1 MKNIYSPQTAKILSV
16 KNLSANVKLFR
27 LKVKPNL
34 PLQNRLCFI
43 PGQFA
48 LIGVWGYGEAPFGIS
63 SSPLQNQ
70 YLEVVVREAGTV
82 TQKLHT
88 LKKGDEVTFRGPYGN
103 GFPLDFFE
111 GKDLVMITG
120 GCGIPPIASLIEYV
134 IKNRKNFNS
143 VYLLYGA
150 ATPQDILMKE
160 KMKEW
165 KKSIEVLLTVDQG
178 DKNWKGNVGLVSNL
192 VRYLEIEP
200 QNTAAAM
207 CGPGAMAKAL
217 ENILKPVG
225 VSDRRIF
232 VSEERRMQCGIGKCQ
247 HCTCGEKYV
256 CLDGPVFNFDEID
269 KDFD

>member
-1 MKNIYSPQTAKILSV
+1 MKNIYLPQTAKILSV

-27 LKVKPNL
+27 LKIKQNL
-34 PLQNRLCFI
+34 PLQNGLCFI

-48 LIGVWGYGEAPFGIS
+48 LIGVWGYGEAPFGLA
-63 SSPLQNQ
+63 SSPFQNQ

-82 TQKLHT
+82 TKQLHK

-120 GCGIPPIASLIEYV
+120 GCGIPPIVSLIEYV
-134 IKNRKNFNS
+134 IKNRKNFNN

-165 KKSIEVLLTVDQG
+165 RKSIEVLLTVDRG
-178 DKNWKGNVGLVSNL
+178 DKSWKGNVGLVSNL
-192 VRYLEIEP
+192 VRHIKIEP

-207 CGPGAMAKAL
+207 CGPGPMDKAL